1 MACPRRRRPPLPPPR
16 PFPPQRRQDVARAL
30 RGRVSGVD
38 DLPRKRFG
46 QGGVRPPRVSSRPQ
60 RSMRSSRGR
69 CSSWSV
75 AGGPWG
81 EGRKTV
87 GIMSLFFTAASRATA
102 SKNSDYHAMLNAIQH
117 GVTIADL
124 QICRKEQQCGLRN
137 IGDWGD
143 GGRLIMLVKNWL
155 SSVLVVPVSGTKKR
169 SMKIKVSRSKK

>member
-1 MACPRRRRPPLPPPR
+1 MTTMTKMNNNDHGDDDDDDNDDNDDDDDDDDNDDNDDDDDDNNNNNDDNDDDNNDNNDE
-16 PFPPQRRQDVARAL
+16 DVDDDD
-30 RGRVSGVD
+30 GKNDDDDDDDIGGVD

-102 SKNSDYHAMLNAIQH
+102 SKNSDCHAMLNVIQH

-124 QICRKEQQCGLRN
+124 RIRRKEQQ
-137 IGDWGD
+137 
-143 GGRLIMLVKNWL
+143 
-155 SSVLVVPVSGTKKR
+155 
-169 SMKIKVSRSKK
+169 